1 MNPDADG
8 SPGFA
13 LLANGAFFSRA
24 VLQALL
30 RRNCRPRLLLL
41 PEYPPAPEPA
51 AGGIEVAVE
60 TASPIQRIAA
70 DIEIAYA
77 PRARQR
83 ESARLIA
90 SRRIDFLLVACWPY
104 LIDREFAA
112 SARGAALNLHPSLL
126 PKYRGP
132 DPLQQQLAAGD
143 RRFGVTLHLLE
154 RQFDRGDIV
163 AQAELADAGRD
174 TELNDLEWRCA
185 ELGALLFCD
194 ALRAWPNWNPLPQ
207 SRAGSEPGQA

>member
-1 MNPDADG
+1 MNPDGQD

-13 LLANGAFFSRA
+13 LLANGAFFSCT

-51 AGGIEVAVE
+51 ARGIEVAAE
-60 TASPIQRIAA
+60 TAPPILRIAE

-83 ESARLIA
+83 ESAALVA

-143 RRFGVTLHLLE
+143 RHFGVTLHLLE
-154 RQFDRGDIV
+154 QQFDRGDIV
-163 AQAELADAGRD
+163 AQAELTDVDRDAG
-174 TELNDLEWRCA
+174 LKDLEWRCA
-185 ELGALLFCD
+185 ELGVLLLCD

-207 SRAGSEPGQA
+207 SRLESE